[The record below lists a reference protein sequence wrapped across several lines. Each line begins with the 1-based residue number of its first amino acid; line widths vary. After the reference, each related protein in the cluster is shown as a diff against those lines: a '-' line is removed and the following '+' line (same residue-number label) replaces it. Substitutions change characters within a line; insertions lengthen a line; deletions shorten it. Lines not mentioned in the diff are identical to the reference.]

1 MLTRR
6 ILAGTT
12 AAALLTGVT
21 LLAAAP
27 TASAASSTVLD
38 CSTSSTVTWAL
49 SPGGSLQFDAASSCT
64 SLGIYVPGTMGVV
77 ASSNPAFVFPNPQN
91 STGVTPLP
99 ANPWTYTAPTES
111 MCSNAEFYLSGSG
124 GTVTVVVDN
133 CPGATS
139 STSAAAP
146 IPNWDLA
153 YERRGPNAPCLPNF
167 SPSWAQW
174 PNDGTG
180 GYTCERTIP
189 AFGSTSWRPG
199 ITRSTPLGVHDQV
212 AGD

>member
-1 MLTRR
+1 MLARQSVAVMCVGAFF
-6 ILAGTT
+6 AGI
-12 AAALLTGVT
+12 AV
-21 LLAAAP
+21 LAAAP

-38 CSTSSTVTWAL
+38 CSTSSTVTWAM
-49 SPGGSLQFDAASSCT
+49 SPGGGMQFDAASSCT

-77 ASSNPAFVFPNPQN
+77 ASSNPAFSFPNASN

-111 MCSNAEFYLSGSG
+111 MCANAEFYVSGSG

-139 STSAAAP
+139 STSASAATP
-146 IPNWDLA
+146 VPNWDLA

-174 PNDGTG
+174 PNGGTG
-180 GYTCERTIP
+180 GYTCERSIP
-189 AFGSTSWRPG
+189 AYGPTSWRPG
-199 ITRSTPLGVHDQV
+199 ISRP
-212 AGD
+212 AR

>member
-1 MLTRR
+1 MLARQSVAV
-6 ILAGTT
+6 ISVGAFFAGI
-12 AAALLTGVT
+12 AV
-21 LLAAAP
+21 LAAAP
-27 TASAASSTVLD
+27 TASAASSTILD
-38 CSTSSTVTWAL
+38 CSTSSKVTWAM
-49 SPGGSLQFDAASSCT
+49 SPGGGMQFDAASSCT

-77 ASSNPAFVFPNPQN
+77 ASSNPAFYFPNAQS

-111 MCSNAEFYLSGSG
+111 MCANAEFYVSGSG

-139 STSAAAP
+139 STSAPAATP
-146 IPNWDLA
+146 VPNWDLA

-174 PNDGTG
+174 PNGGTG
-180 GYTCERTIP
+180 GYTCERSIP
-189 AFGSTSWRPG
+189 AYGPTSWRPG
-199 ITRSTPLGVHDQV
+199 ITRP
-212 AGD
+212 AR